1 MTVNRALPHLRKPRS
16 WSQTVAWRRL
26 VHPCW
31 CIGLMTVA
39 LSGPGLAIDLGAIGK
54 ARDAL
59 SATQEAVSS
68 GKEIL
73 SSAGEIVH
81 GARQRLKPGGV
92 AVKTPGAAAAAAHE
106 GGGTGRL
113 IVVLGEASSASARA
127 GRTVVS
133 LRDQGP
139 YLAQRQSAFV
149 APAQAQWL
157 AVPRGDSSAVSI
169 DLAADPA
176 GTLLDFST
184 GRVRSAGRGVKIFTL
199 SEHANLPRR
208 GERRALDAI
217 EQHGMLQASSL
228 HLEWPRQAADILEPI
243 GGQLLVWA
251 SEDGVLFPT
260 AFGADGKLFTEDD
273 PKAKLSRGY
282 TVVTLER
289 RGFGFD
295 RSREVALSLHPV
307 RAAPDIDLS
316 RLGHAEAFQ
325 AFIRLM
331 SERYPY
337 TNVRPVDWTQLQSEM
352 LERVQ
357 AAAQARD
364 APAYAQVFRDIGER
378 LHDAQFRVYLPD
390 GGLLLPGAAWADLGL
405 SSQPRPR
412 GGVSIPMP
420 RVWLLE
426 DGRAMVSDVADPSA
440 AARAGL
446 LAGAEII
453 EVAGEPLRRYLERGA
468 ARSPWATDGPRL
480 LDSLALGTAVGDS
493 VSIKVKQEGVERTL
507 QLRRERQASAVQ
519 AAATADAAPAG
530 FQLRSVSGKSYAYI
544 ALASFSEA
552 ETSLELW
559 ERSLASAKQA
569 GLPGLILDLRGHRG
583 DSLELVAHLLASF
596 FSEQQPLRNPG
607 DTQRQFDPVTGVW
620 RTRGGLGLP
629 LHLPLYSAGDRHYA
643 GKLILLTGRQCGGAC
658 QLFSTWLQRAG
669 RAQVLATA
677 PSAGGAVGHGMRV
690 SLPGG
695 VAVSV
700 PVVAEIGQ
708 AGESYADGQGGRPD
722 FRIPVDHDFVQSV
735 MKGGDPVLD
744 AAVLRLDQLQRQR

>member
-1 MTVNRALPHLRKPRS
+1 MQPAQAASLLTDRLAWPVRRKLRGRGQAL
-16 WSQTVAWRRL
+16 ARRCWL
-26 VHPCW
+26 HPCW
-31 CIGLMTVA
+31 CFGLMTAV
-39 LSGPGLAIDLGAIGK
+39 LSGPGQAIDLGAIGK
-54 ARDAL
+54 ARDTL
-59 SATQEAVSS
+59 GATQEAVSR
-68 GKEIL
+68 GKEVL
-73 SSAGEIVH
+73 SSGGEVVH
-81 GARQRLKPGGV
+81 GARQLLKPGAV
-92 AVKTPGAAAAAAHE
+92 AHKTPGAAAAAAHD
-106 GGGTGRL
+106 GGGTSRL

-139 YLAQRQSAFV
+139 YLAQRQGAFV
-149 APAQAQWL
+149 TPAPAQWL

-169 DLAADPA
+169 DLAANPA
-176 GTLLDFST
+176 GTLLDFSG
-184 GRVRSAGRGVKIFTL
+184 GRIRSAGRGVKIFTL

-208 GERRALDAI
+208 GERHALDAI
-217 EQHGMLQASSL
+217 EQHGMVQASSV
-228 HLEWPRQAADILEPI
+228 HLEWPRQATDILEPI

-251 SEDGVLFPT
+251 SDDGVLFPT

-307 RAAPDIDLS
+307 WAASDIDLS

-337 TNVRPVDWTQLQSEM
+337 TNARPVDWTQLQSEM
-352 LERVQ
+352 QARVQ

-364 APAYAQVFRDIGER
+364 ASAYAQVFRDIGER
-378 LHDAQFRVYLPD
+378 LHDVLFRVYLPD
-390 GGLLLPGAAWADLGL
+390 GGLLQPGTTWADLGL

-426 DGRAMVSDVADPSA
+426 DGRALVSDVAEPSA
-440 AARAGL
+440 AAHAGL
-446 LAGAEII
+446 QAGAEII
-453 EVAGEPLRRYLERGA
+453 EVAGEPPQRYLERGA
-468 ARSPWATDGPRL
+468 
-480 LDSLALGTAVGDS
+480 AVGDS

-507 QLRRERQASAVQ
+507 QLRRERQASTVHPV
-519 AAATADAAPAG
+519 ATAEAAPAS
-530 FQLRSVSGKSYAYI
+530 FQLRSVSGKRYAYI

-559 ERSLASAKQA
+559 ERSLASARQA

-629 LHLPLYSAGDRHYA
+629 LHLPLYSAGDSHYA
-643 GKLILLTGRQCGGAC
+643 GKLILLTGPQCGGAC
-658 QLFSTWLQRAG
+658 QLFSAWLQRAG

-677 PSAGGAVGHGMRV
+677 PSAGAAAGHGMRV

-700 PVVAEIGQ
+700 PVVAEIGP
-708 AGESYADGQGGRPD
+708 AGPSHAEGQGLRPD
-722 FRIPVDHDFVQSV
+722 LRIPVDHAFVHSV